1 MNQLVALL
9 LLGGLAGGTAAEPA
23 QAQTPAQ
30 TTAPAAE
37 IPAPETPKRVET
49 PNLVEPDGPPAGS
62 LSLSQIII
70 QIESRPDYAF
80 IRDID
85 WENGRYEIEY
95 RTRDGRDRVL
105 KVDPRTGLP
114 IYGNSGEGR
123 LPVPRW
129 PQQSSL

>member
-1 MNQLVALL
+1 MNQLAALL
-9 LLGGLAGGTAAEPA
+9 LLGTLAGGTAAEPA
-23 QAQTPAQ
+23 QAQTSAQ
-30 TTAPAAE
+30 SPGQTAPA
-37 IPAPETPKRVET
+37 PAA
-49 PNLVEPDGPPAGS
+49 PDPPPVIDPAGPPAGS

-70 QIESRPDYAF
+70 QIESRPDMAF

-85 WENGRYEIEY
+85 WRDGRYEIEY

-105 KVDPRTGLP
+105 KVDPRTGRP
-114 IYGNSGEGR
+114 IYGNFGESR

>member
-1 MNQLVALL
+1 MNQLAALL
-9 LLGGLAGGTAAEPA
+9 LLGSLAGGTAAEPA
-23 QAQTPAQ
+23 QAQMPPQ
-30 TTAPAAE
+30 TTAPAPE
-37 IPAPETPKRVET
+37 RPAPEPPK
-49 PNLVEPDGPPAGS
+49 LVEPGGPPAGS

-70 QIESRPDYAF
+70 QIESRPDHAF

-85 WENGRYEIEY
+85 WKDGRYEIEY

-105 KVDPRTGLP
+105 KVDPRTGRP
-114 IYGNSGEGR
+114 VEGR